1 MSGVKHVAALLKRS
15 AWEER
20 QRGIQL
26 NCWMWMR
33 PACAYLG
40 AVLAHVGAVVG
51 DLGVAVGNER
61 DLHVFLQVLDRRVE
75 RSDRKL
81 GTVGAKALQV
91 VMDLDRQVGHG
102 GPLFSSVLGARRRGR
117 PHRQGALGREEHHRG
132 GKQTQTTL
140 HLHRLRRRPPQS
152 VA

>member
-1 MSGVKHVAALLKRS
+1 MKHVAALLKRS
-15 AWEER
+15 AWEEG

-61 DLHVFLQVLDRRVE
+61 DLHVLLQVLDRRVE

-81 GTVGAKALQV
+81 GAVGAKALQV
-91 VMDLDRQVGHG
+91 VVN
-102 GPLFSSVLGARRRGR
+102 LFVEEKTAAALSVSGWCGAVKRLRGR
-117 PHRQGALGREEHHRG
+117 AP
-132 GKQTQTTL
+132 
-140 HLHRLRRRPPQS
+140 S
-152 VA
+152 VAASLRCGSDFQSIVLTSTGR